1 MARYYGAAAELEKRN
16 KRRLNINIKA
26 LLIIFGGI
34 VLVLTIVGVAFLI
47 SSNTSVASFPK
58 LVARQQ
64 NLQMTTNVSGVRIK
78 DPTLITINAD
88 ANALFL
94 GDLNAYKVH
103 LKEKMGMNNVPKD
116 IAKTESNA
124 ENIARIDE
132 GFLLNKYDSTYV
144 DVLRDQIAATLEL
157 TDIIRKDADQTLT
170 KLLDTATFNLKNIDG
185 RLAELN
191 L

>member
-1 MARYYGAAAELEKRN
+1 MGRYYGAAAELEKRN
-16 KRRLNINIKA
+16 KKRLNINVKA

-34 VLVLTIVGVAFLI
+34 VLLLTIVGVAYLI

-64 NLQMTTNVSGVRIK
+64 NLQMTTNVSGARIK

-94 GDLNAYKVH
+94 GDVNAYKIY

-116 IAKTESNA
+116 ILKSESNV
-124 ENIARIDE
+124 ENLARIDE

-144 DVLRDQIAATLEL
+144 DVLRDQIASTLEL
-157 TDIIRKDADQTLT
+157 TDIIRKDANSDLT
-170 KLLDTATFNLKNIDG
+170 KLLDTSTFNLKNIDS